1 MKKSYNFVLENKRTL
16 KLRSMKVSKQT
27 VLSMASMAQNGGR
40 KNIVATP
47 VPRIRL
53 KPVTNVE
60 RQQLRISSYQY
71 LLP

>member
-1 MKKSYNFVLENKRTL
+1 
-16 KLRSMKVSKQT
+16 MKVSKQP
-27 VLSMASMAQNGGR
+27 VLSMASMTQKGGR
-40 KNIVATP
+40 KNNMATSAS
-47 VPRIRL
+47 RIKL